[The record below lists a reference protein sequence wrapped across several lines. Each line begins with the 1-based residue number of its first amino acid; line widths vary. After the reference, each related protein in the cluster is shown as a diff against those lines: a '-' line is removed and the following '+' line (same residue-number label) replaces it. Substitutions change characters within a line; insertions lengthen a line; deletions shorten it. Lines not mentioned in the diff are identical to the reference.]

1 MSASG
6 TSVAGFFARG
16 AGAFPAPA
24 SRQQVNS
31 GGDQAEGF
39 HSTDSKRQTW
49 LKEMEKA
56 QMAGWFLPTSAPRG
70 PSNLPNEPLRPQAT
84 SKLASAMFTGG
95 TLASQPRAAFFSYP
109 HGSSESQSQ
118 GVRGGLPGEGKS
130 QSGRSG
136 RVEADFSTGTENRPA
151 TVTQQ
156 TGIDHF
162 GKNAE
167 SGVFARSAG
176 IQTLLTKGEAD
187 QPRPLVTTTNPID
200 PPVARHTYP
209 VRALEPA
216 ALVLNTQKTVLLPAL
231 AEPSLRFATSDVH
244 VAGKRTQHGASQ
256 AVYGNDRRSSTR
268 VHVEWTQD
276 SLELWLGMDGTAK
289 QVELQAQTVATS
301 VLRTLKQQGQRLTKL
316 TCNGVVVFDATSDIT
331 TAPFSPDFFSFVCQD
346 SSAHRRGQLAQNFQ
360 IRSFIRR

>member
-39 HSTDSKRQTW
+39 HSTHSKRQTW

-56 QMAGWFLPTSAPRG
+56 QIAGWFLPTSAPRG

-95 TLASQPRAAFFSYP
+95 ALSSQPRAALFSYP
-109 HGSSESQSQ
+109 HGSSEAQPE
-118 GVRGGLPGEGKS
+118 GFNGGSPSEGKS
-130 QSGRSG
+130 QSGRTG
-136 RVEADFSTGTENRPA
+136 RVENDFSTGAENRPA
-151 TVTQQ
+151 TVAQPA
-156 TGIDHF
+156 GIDHLE
-162 GKNAE
+162 KNAE
-167 SGVFARSAG
+167 SAVFTRSAG
-176 IQTLLTKGEAD
+176 IQTLLAKGETD
-187 QPRPLVTTTNPID
+187 QPRPLASAINSID
-200 PPVARHTYP
+200 PPVTRHTYP

-216 ALVLNTQKTVLLPAL
+216 ALVPNTQQTALLPAF
-231 AEPSLRFATSDVH
+231 AEPRLRFATSDVN
-244 VAGKRTQHGASQ
+244 VAGNRTQHGASQ
-256 AVYGNDRRSSTR
+256 AVYGAERRSSTR

-276 SLELWLGMDGTAK
+276 SLELWLGIDGTTE
-289 QVELQAQTVATS
+289 QVELQVQTVATS
-301 VLRTLKQQGQRLTKL
+301 VLRTLKLQGQRLTRL
-316 TCNGVVVFDATSDIT
+316 TCNGVVVFDATTDTT
-331 TAPFSPDFFSFVCQD
+331 TAPVSPDFSSFVCQD
-346 SSAHRRGQLAQNFQ
+346 SSAYQRGQPAQNFQ